1 MKNRI
6 LFGIAALSVVTLLTT
21 SCAKVPQAE
30 IDSTNVAVNEA
41 KVAQAD
47 VYVPEAY
54 TALQDSLK
62 STLTSIEAKK
72 GKWFTNY
79 NNEKAALA
87 NVTTLAGQ
95 VKEQT
100 TARINE
106 LKVQINNTLTEINA
120 LTTENKELITKAPKG
135 KEGAAALEA
144 IKADL
149 ATIDASVAEATDML
163 NKGELLPANDK
174 VQAAKEKATAI
185 NTELK
190 SVIEKKAKN
199 TKAAKK

>member
-6 LFGIAALSVVTLLTT
+6 LYGIAALSVVTLLTT
-21 SCAKVPQAE
+21 SCAKVPQAD
-30 IDSTNVAVNEA
+30 IDSANVAVNEA

-47 VYVPEAY
+47 IYVPDAY
-54 TALQDSLK
+54 NALQDSLK
-62 STLTSIEAKK
+62 STMSAIEAKK

-87 NVTTLAGQ
+87 NVITLSGQ

-100 TARINE
+100 AARINE
-106 LKVQINNTLTEINA
+106 LKVQINNTLAEVNTLMA
-120 LTTENKELITKAPKG
+120 ENKDLITKAPKG

-144 IKADL
+144 IKADM
-149 ATIDASVAEATDML
+149 ATIDASVTEATDML
-163 NKGELLPANDK
+163 NKGDLLPTLDK
-174 VQAAKEKATAI
+174 VQAAKEKATGI
-185 NTELK
+185 NSELK
-190 SVIEKKAKN
+190 EAIAKKAKN